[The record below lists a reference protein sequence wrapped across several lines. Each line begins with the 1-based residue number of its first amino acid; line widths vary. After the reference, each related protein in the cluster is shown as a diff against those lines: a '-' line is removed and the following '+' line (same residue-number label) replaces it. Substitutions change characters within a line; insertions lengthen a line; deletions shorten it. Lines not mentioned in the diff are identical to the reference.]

1 MWRSNTDT
9 HRHPSLLSYQLIRWS
24 FDPVNATDLQ
34 QTWTGDD
41 GWAGQRRS
49 HSQTHTYTYTHRHLF
64 PSPLLPDSHSALK
77 SSLLSDGMS
86 SCLLSLT
93 KCRPPSPRPAR
104 RCQMDTRSHT
114 PARLIPN
121 CPNLVILTA
130 LVSVVTLTWRYWSIQ
145 VKKRASDH
153 VQSNKHCCYIWSRW
167 RPIQKRALSAG
178 CSD

>member
-49 HSQTHTYTYTHRHLF
+49 HSQTRAHVHTHTRTLVPLPAPPWQSQRFEKFIAVRRNVEL
-64 PSPLLPDSHSALK
+64 SPLAHK
-77 SSLLSDGMS
+77 R
-86 SCLLSLT
+86 
-93 KCRPPSPRPAR
+93 KPPSPRPAR

-121 CPNLVILTA
+121 CPILVILTV

-145 VKKRASDH
+145 VKKKKKCMWPH
-153 VQSNKHCCYIWSRW
+153 LKQ
-167 RPIQKRALSAG
+167 
-178 CSD
+178 